1 MTAPHP
7 GTDMTGQQH
16 TSPEGPSSP
25 RPSLGRLHLPRAR
38 WRRVVFMT
46 AAALALATASIT
58 VLVSLLAS
66 PRLLAAIAA
75 FAVGGG
81 LFEAGRRLARRDL
94 GRLYDAAVSSVD
106 EGDAIGDLVIRRD
119 MTGRIM
125 STNTATT
132 ARLGQPPGAFI
143 GLDFSMFAADLADG
157 ELFAASD
164 VLAHDVRQPR
174 ADPWQQLRRRLTAL
188 AALSGPGVARE
199 GPSHLSG
206 DIRIETID
214 GPRWFSFS
222 EMPIVED
229 GRVTGTR
236 TLGRDIT
243 ERKAIEAA
251 LEKTRDEAEAASAA
265 KSRFLAVV
273 SHEIRT
279 PLNGILGMTALMQK
293 TPLSAEQ
300 RTYAR
305 AIETSGEALLTLIED
320 LLDFSKIEAGRLS
333 LQPEPT
339 SLVAIV
345 EDLVELMAPRAEMK
359 GIELAAYIDP
369 RLDRLVQAD
378 PIRVRQVLFNL
389 AGNGIK
395 FTAEG
400 GVAIELQ
407 MTDEAAGAVGVSF
420 LVRDTG
426 IGIAEADQ
434 QRIFGEFEQADPG
447 PARAHGG
454 TGLGL
459 AIARELTRLMGG
471 DIRLV
476 SSPGEG
482 ASFSFTLHF
491 PLAEAVGPTEAVS
504 PPTIVSTRET
514 DDDEGQLSGGVV
526 GARAALA
533 LLTASFAAKG
543 NAAAPAAVSSTDR
556 RFAGRRILVVSHAL
570 IEGPFLIR
578 RLFDAG
584 ADVTLATQKDVEQE
598 VVGSWQPDAVLID
611 AAADDPLAVIE
622 RIRAFSTTPVGVL
635 ITPAERPMLPELQAA
650 GYGAYL
656 VKPVRAR
663 SLAAVVDTLLGHG
676 QFAAAAE
683 PVPAEQPLPAHR
695 LSVLLCDDNEI
706 NLLLGRALVER
717 AGHAVTL
724 GADGQKALTATAT
737 MLSSGGCFDVVL
749 MDLHMPEMDGI
760 EAARRMRAM
769 IADRGGHQPV
779 IAALTAD
786 ALPETKARCEE
797 GLFDAWLSKP
807 LRPADLEALLE
818 ASARGDVAHAS

>member
-1 MTAPHP
+1 
-7 GTDMTGQQH
+7 MTGQQN
-16 TSPEGPSSP
+16 TSPDGASSP
-25 RPSLGRLHLPRAR
+25 RPFAGWARLPRPH
-38 WRRVVFMT
+38 WRRILFLTTAGLALT
-46 AAALALATASIT
+46 AATIT
-58 VLVSLLAS
+58 VLFSLVAS
-66 PRLLAAIAA
+66 PLLLAAIA
-75 FAVGGG
+75 FLVLGGG
-81 LFEAGRRLARRDL
+81 LFEAGRRSARRDL
-94 GRLYDAAVSSVD
+94 GRLYDAAVGSAD
-106 EGDAIGDLVIRRD
+106 GGDGIGDIIICRD
-119 MTGRIM
+119 ASGRIM
-125 STNTATT
+125 STSTATT
-132 ARLGQPPGAFI
+132 ARLGQAPGAFI
-143 GLDFSMFAADLADG
+143 GLDFSTFAADLASG
-157 ELFAASD
+157 ELFSASD
-164 VLAHDVRQPR
+164 VVAGNVRQPR
-174 ADPWQQLRRRLTAL
+174 ADPWQQLRRRLTTL
-188 AALSGPGVARE
+188 AALSGQGTVRQS
-199 GPSHLSG
+199 PSHLSG
-206 DIRIETID
+206 DIRIETVD

-222 EMPIVED
+222 EVPIVED
-229 GRVTGTR
+229 GRVRGTR

-293 TPLSAEQ
+293 TTLSAEQ

-320 LLDFSKIEAGRLS
+320 LLDFSKIEAGRLT
-333 LQPEPT
+333 LQTEPT
-339 SLVAIV
+339 SLAAIV

-369 RLDRLVQAD
+369 RLDRLVLAD

-407 MTDEAAGAVGVSF
+407 VADEEEGAVGVSF

-426 IGIAEADQ
+426 IGIAETDQ

-459 AIARELTRLMGG
+459 AIARELTRLMGS

-476 SSPGEG
+476 SAPGEG
-482 ASFSFTLHF
+482 ASFSFTLRF
-491 PLAEAVGPTEAVS
+491 PLAEAAGQPGSPISAPAVPTEL
-504 PPTIVSTRET
+504 
-514 DDDEGQLSGGVV
+514 EGNTESQPSGNAV
-526 GARAALA
+526 GARAAFA
-533 LLTASFAAKG
+533 LLAASFAAKDS
-543 NAAAPAAVSSTDR
+543 APAPTSVPPADR

-584 ADVTLATQKDVEQE
+584 ADVTLATQKDIEQE

-611 AAADDPLAVIE
+611 AAAGDPLAVIE
-622 RIRAFSTTPVGVL
+622 RIRAFSATPVGIL
-635 ITPAERPMLPELQAA
+635 ITAAERPMLPELQAA

-663 SLAAVVDTLLGHG
+663 SLSNVIETLLGHG

-683 PVPAEQPLPAHR
+683 PVLAEPLPPAHR

-737 MLSSGGCFDVVL
+737 MLSSGGSFDVVL

-786 ALPETKARCEE
+786 ALPETRARCED

-818 ASARGDVAHAS
+818 ASASGNIAHAS

>member
-1 MTAPHP
+1 MTDQPHASTEDSSSPHP
-7 GTDMTGQQH
+7 SAGWLH
-16 TSPEGPSSP
+16 
-25 RPSLGRLHLPRAR
+25 RLHAR
-38 WRRVVFMT
+38 WRRGLFLT
-46 AAALALATASIT
+46 AAALALTTAAGT
-58 VLVSLLAS
+58 VLLSLVDSPSLLV
-66 PRLLAAIAA
+66 AAAA
-75 FAVGGG
+75 VACGGA
-81 LFEAGRRLARRDL
+81 LFEAGRRTARRDI
-94 GRLYDAAVSSVD
+94 GRLYDAAVGSAE
-106 EGDAIGDLVIRRD
+106 EGDGFGDLVIRCD
-119 MTGRIM
+119 TSGRIT
-125 STNTATT
+125 STSPATT
-132 ARLGQPPGAFI
+132 ARLGQPPGAFV
-143 GLDFSMFAADLADG
+143 GLDYSTFAADLAAG
-157 ELFAASD
+157 ELFEASD
-164 VLAHDVRQPR
+164 VVSHDARQLR
-174 ADPWQQLRRRLTAL
+174 ADPWQQLRRRLTTL
-188 AALSGPGVARE
+188 AALSGHGVVRQ
-199 GPSHLSG
+199 GPNRLAG

-222 EMPIVED
+222 EAPIIED
-229 GRVTGTR
+229 GRITGTR

-265 KSRFLAVV
+265 KSRFLAMV

-305 AIETSGEALLTLIED
+305 AVETSGEALLTLIED

-333 LQPEPT
+333 LQLEPT
-339 SLVAIV
+339 SLVAVV

-378 PIRVRQVLFNL
+378 PTRVRQVLFNL

-407 MTDEAAGAVGVSF
+407 MVEEAEGTVGVSF

-447 PARAHGG
+447 PARSHGG

-471 DIRLV
+471 DIRLI
-476 SSPGEG
+476 STPGEG
-482 ASFSFTLHF
+482 ASFSFMLRF
-491 PLAEAVGPTEAVS
+491 PLIEASIPVGSVAPAQPTPVQVLDEAEAPSSSDA
-504 PPTIVSTRET
+504 
-514 DDDEGQLSGGVV
+514 V

-533 LLTASFAAKG
+533 LLAASFATKDDTSIPAP
-543 NAAAPAAVSSTDR
+543 AAPAPTDR

-584 ADVTLATQKDVEQE
+584 ADVTLATQKDIEQE

-611 AAADDPLAVIE
+611 AAAGDPLAVIE
-622 RIRAFSTTPVGVL
+622 RIRAFSSTPVGIL
-635 ITPAERPMLPELQAA
+635 ISAAERPMLPELQAA
-650 GYGAYL
+650 GYGGYL

-663 SLAAVVDTLLGHG
+663 SLSAVIETLLGHG

-683 PVPAEQPLPAHR
+683 PTATEPPPPAHR

-706 NLLLGRALVER
+706 NLLLGRALVEK

-724 GADGQKALTATAT
+724 GADGQKALTATAA
-737 MLSSGGCFDVVL
+737 MLSSGGSFDVVL

-760 EAARRMRAM
+760 EAARRIRAM
-769 IADRGGHQPV
+769 IADRDGRQPV

-786 ALPETKARCEE
+786 ALPETRARCED

-807 LRPADLEALLE
+807 LRPADLETLLE
-818 ASARGDVAHAS
+818 ASAKGEIAHAS

>member
-1 MTAPHP
+1 
-7 GTDMTGQQH
+7 MTGQQQN
-16 TSPEGPSSP
+16 
-25 RPSLGRLHLPRAR
+25 SLDDD
-38 WRRVVFMT
+38 
-46 AAALALATASIT
+46 
-58 VLVSLLAS
+58 AS
-66 PRLLAAIAA
+66 PRLPSAPWRLLRPRWRRMLFLTTAGVALLAAAA
-75 FAVGGG
+75 TVVVSLLSSPFLLATIGALVAGAV
-81 LFEAGRRLARRDL
+81 LFEAGRRSARRDL
-94 GRLYDAAVSSVD
+94 GKLYDAAVGPVD

-119 MTGRIM
+119 AAGRIT
-125 STNTATT
+125 STSTATT
-132 ARLGQPPGAFI
+132 SLLGQPPGAFI
-143 GLDFSMFAADLADG
+143 GLDFSAFATDLAAGD
-157 ELFAASD
+157 LFVASD
-164 VLAHDVRQPR
+164 VLARDVRRPR

-188 AALSGPGVARE
+188 AALSGHVALEQNVSR
-199 GPSHLSG
+199 LSG
-206 DIRIETID
+206 DIRIETVD

-222 EMPIVED
+222 EAPIIED
-229 GRVTGTR
+229 GKVLGTR

-293 TPLSAEQ
+293 TSLSAEQ

-333 LQPEPT
+333 LQTEPT
-339 SLVAIV
+339 SLVSIV

-407 MTDEAAGAVGVSF
+407 MAAEEPGILAVSF

-476 SSPGEG
+476 SEPGEG
-482 ASFSFTLHF
+482 ASFSFTLRF
-491 PLAEAVGPTEAVS
+491 PLSDSEV
-504 PPTIVSTRET
+504 
-514 DDDEGQLSGGVV
+514 QLSPETPAIAPLVGLESAPDEQSSADPV

-533 LLTASFAAKG
+533 LLAASFAAKDSG
-543 NAAAPAAVSSTDR
+543 PATTATPPADR

-584 ADVTLATQKDVEQE
+584 ADVTLATQKDIEQE
-598 VVGSWQPDAVLID
+598 VVGSWKPDAVLID
-611 AAADDPLAVIE
+611 AAACDPLAVIE

-635 ITPAERPMLPELQAA
+635 ITASERPMLPELQAA

-683 PVPAEQPLPAHR
+683 TAPVEQAAPVHR

-717 AGHAVTL
+717 AGHAVTV
-724 GADGQKALTATAT
+724 GSDGQKALTATAT
-737 MLSSGGCFDVVL
+737 MLSSGGSFDVVL

-769 IADRGGHQPV
+769 ITDRGGRQPV

-818 ASARGDVAHAS
+818 ASASGSVAHAS

>member
-1 MTAPHP
+1 
-7 GTDMTGQQH
+7 MTGQQQN
-16 TSPEGPSSP
+16 
-25 RPSLGRLHLPRAR
+25 SLDD
-38 WRRVVFMT
+38 
-46 AAALALATASIT
+46 
-58 VLVSLLAS
+58 AS
-66 PRLLAAIAA
+66 PRLLSAPWRQAISRWHRALFITTAGVALVAAATTLAVSLSTSPLLLAVIGAVIAGT
-75 FAVGGG
+75 V
-81 LFEAGRRLARRDL
+81 LFEAGRRSARRDL
-94 GRLYDAAVSSVD
+94 GKLYDAAVGSAD
-106 EGDAIGDLVIRRD
+106 EGDAVGDLVIRCD
-119 MTGRIM
+119 VAGRIT
-125 STNTATT
+125 STSTATT
-132 ARLGQPPGAFI
+132 SLLGQPPGAFI
-143 GLDFSMFAADLADG
+143 GLDFSAFAADLAAG
-157 ELFAASD
+157 ELFVASD
-164 VLAHDVRQPR
+164 VLAKDVRLLR

-188 AALSGPGVARE
+188 AALSSHAALDQSVR
-199 GPSHLSG
+199 HLSG
-206 DIRIETID
+206 DIQIETVN
-214 GPRWFSFS
+214 GARWFSFS
-222 EMPIVED
+222 ETPIIED
-229 GRVTGTR
+229 GQVLGTR

-293 TPLSAEQ
+293 TSLSAEQ

-320 LLDFSKIEAGRLS
+320 LLDFSKIEAGRLT
-333 LQPEPT
+333 LQTEPT

-369 RLDRLVQAD
+369 RLERLVLAD

-407 MTDEAAGAVGVSF
+407 MTDEEEGSLGVSF

-476 SSPGEG
+476 SEPGEG
-482 ASFSFTLHF
+482 ASFSFALRF
-491 PLAEAVGPTEAVS
+491 PLLEGEVQLSPVS
-504 PPTIVSTRET
+504 PMVAAPVEAEHRT
-514 DDDEGQLSGGVV
+514 DDQSSSDPV

-533 LLTASFAAKG
+533 LLAASFAAKESG
-543 NAAAPAAVSSTDR
+543 PAPAAAPVADR

-584 ADVTLATQKDVEQE
+584 ADVTLATQKDIEQE
-598 VVGSWQPDAVLID
+598 VVGSWKPDAVLID
-611 AAADDPLAVIE
+611 AAACDPMAVIE

-635 ITPAERPMLPELQAA
+635 ITAAERPMLPELQAA

-683 PVPAEQPLPAHR
+683 VISTEPAAPAHR

-717 AGHAVTL
+717 AGHAVTV
-724 GADGQKALTATAT
+724 GSDGQKALTATAT
-737 MLSSGGCFDVVL
+737 MLSSNGSFDVVL

-769 IADRGGHQPV
+769 ISDRGGRQPV

-818 ASARGDVAHAS
+818 ASVSGSVAHAS

>member
-1 MTAPHP
+1 
-7 GTDMTGQQH
+7 MTGQQQN
-16 TSPEGPSSP
+16 
-25 RPSLGRLHLPRAR
+25 SLDDD
-38 WRRVVFMT
+38 
-46 AAALALATASIT
+46 
-58 VLVSLLAS
+58 AS
-66 PRLLAAIAA
+66 PRLFSASWRLVRPRWRRALFLTTAGVALVAAATTVVVSLLSSPPLLATLGALVAG
-75 FAVGGG
+75 AV
-81 LFEAGRRLARRDL
+81 LFGAGRHSARREL
-94 GRLYDAAVSSVD
+94 GKLYDAAVGSVD
-106 EGDAIGDLVIRRD
+106 EGDAVGDLVIRRD
-119 MTGRIM
+119 AAGRIT
-125 STNTATT
+125 STSTATT
-132 ARLGQPPGAFI
+132 SLLGQPPGAFI
-143 GLDFSMFAADLADG
+143 GLDFSAFAADLVAG

-164 VLAHDVRQPR
+164 VLARDVHRPR

-188 AALSGPGVARE
+188 AALSSHAAVEQNIR
-199 GPSHLSG
+199 HLSG
-206 DIRIETID
+206 DIRIETVD
-214 GPRWFSFS
+214 GTRWFSFS
-222 EMPIVED
+222 EAPIVED
-229 GRVTGTR
+229 GKVLGTR

-293 TPLSAEQ
+293 TSLSAEQ

-320 LLDFSKIEAGRLS
+320 LLDFSKIEAGRLT
-333 LQPEPT
+333 LQAEPT

-345 EDLVELMAPRAEMK
+345 EDLVELMTPRAEMK

-369 RLDRLVQAD
+369 GLDRLVQAD

-407 MTDEAAGAVGVSF
+407 MTDEEQGSLGVSF

-447 PARAHGG
+447 PARTHGG

-471 DIRLV
+471 DIRLL
-476 SSPGEG
+476 SDPGEG
-482 ASFSFTLHF
+482 ASFSFTLRF
-491 PLAEAVGPTEAVS
+491 PLSEGSVQLGSEKPVISAPVEAEDGA
-504 PPTIVSTRET
+504 
-514 DDDEGQLSGGVV
+514 DDQASVDPV

-533 LLTASFAAKG
+533 LLAASFAAKDSG
-543 NAAAPAAVSSTDR
+543 PAPAAAPPADR

-584 ADVTLATQKDVEQE
+584 ADVTLATQKDIEQE
-598 VVGSWQPDAVLID
+598 VVGSWKPDAVLID
-611 AAADDPLAVIE
+611 AAACDPLAVIE

-635 ITPAERPMLPELQAA
+635 ITASERPMLPELQAA

-663 SLAAVVDTLLGHG
+663 SLSAVVDTLLGHG
-676 QFAAAAE
+676 QFAAASE
-683 PVPAEQPLPAHR
+683 PISSEPAAPAHR

-717 AGHAVTL
+717 AGHAVTV
-724 GADGQKALTATAT
+724 GTDGQKALTATAT
-737 MLSSGGCFDVVL
+737 MLSSGGSFDVVL

-769 IADRGGHQPV
+769 IADRGGRQPV

-818 ASARGDVAHAS
+818 ASASGSVAHAS

>member
-1 MTAPHP
+1 MA
-7 GTDMTGQQH
+7 GQQH
-16 TSPEGPSSP
+16 DSPDDTSSP
-25 RPSLGRLHLPRAR
+25 RPTAGRLRLPHVR
-38 WRRVVFMT
+38 WRRAVPLIAAGFALL
-46 AAALALATASIT
+46 AAAVT
-58 VLVSLLAS
+58 VFFSLLAS
-66 PRLLAAIAA
+66 PTLLVVIAA
-75 FAVGGG
+75 MILGGV
-81 LFEAGRRLARRDL
+81 LFEAGRRSARRDL
-94 GRLYDAAVSSVD
+94 GRLYDAATGSVD

-119 MTGRIM
+119 ASGRIT
-125 STNTATT
+125 STSTATT
-132 ARLGQPPGAFI
+132 ALLGQPPGAFI
-143 GLDFSMFAADLADG
+143 GLDFSTFAADLAAGD
-157 ELFAASD
+157 LFAASD
-164 VLAHDVRQPR
+164 IVAHDARRPR

-188 AALSGPGVARE
+188 AALSG
-199 GPSHLSG
+199 HLASSSSQNRLAG
-206 DIRIETID
+206 DIRIETVD
-214 GPRWFSFS
+214 GARWFSFS

-293 TPLSAEQ
+293 TSLSAEQ

-320 LLDFSKIEAGRLS
+320 LLDFSKIEAGRLT

-369 RLDRLVQAD
+369 RLDRPILAD

-407 MTDEAAGAVGVSF
+407 MMAEKEGGVEVSF

-459 AIARELTRLMGG
+459 AIARELTRLMGD

-476 SSPGEG
+476 SAPGEG
-482 ASFSFTLHF
+482 ASFSFTLRF
-491 PLAEAVGPTEAVS
+491 PLAGVSDEASVESSAPLAS
-504 PPTIVSTRET
+504 AET
-514 DDDEGQLSGGVV
+514 DRGVESLSSGDAV

-533 LLTASFAAKG
+533 LLAASFAAKDDAPAP
-543 NAAAPAAVSSTDR
+543 AAAPTANR
-556 RFAGRRILVVSHAL
+556 QFAGRRVLVVSHAL

-584 ADVTLATQKDVEQE
+584 ADVTLATQKDIEQE
-598 VVGSWQPDAVLID
+598 VVGSWSPDVVLID
-611 AAADDPLAVIE
+611 AAAGDPLAVIE

-635 ITPAERPMLPELQAA
+635 ITASERPMLPELQAA

-663 SLAAVVDTLLGHG
+663 TLSAVVETLLGHG

-683 PVPAEQPLPAHR
+683 PMISAEPPPPAQR

-724 GADGQKALTATAT
+724 GTDGQKALTATAA
-737 MLSSGGCFDVVL
+737 MLSSGGSFDVVL

-769 IADRGGHQPV
+769 IADRGGRQPV

-786 ALPETKARCEE
+786 ALPETKARCED

-807 LRPADLEALLE
+807 LRPADLETLLE
-818 ASARGDVAHAS
+818 ASASGEVAHAS

>member
-1 MTAPHP
+1 
-7 GTDMTGQQH
+7 MTGQQQN
-16 TSPEGPSSP
+16 
-25 RPSLGRLHLPRAR
+25 SLDDE
-38 WRRVVFMT
+38 
-46 AAALALATASIT
+46 
-58 VLVSLLAS
+58 AS
-66 PRLLAAIAA
+66 PRLLSASWRLVRPRWRRALFLTTAGVALVAAATTVVVSLLSSPLLLATIGALVA
-75 FAVGGG
+75 GAV
-81 LFEAGRRLARRDL
+81 LFGAGRRSARREL
-94 GRLYDAAVSSVD
+94 GKLYDAAVGSVD
-106 EGDAIGDLVIRRD
+106 EGDAVGDLVIRRD
-119 MTGRIM
+119 AAGRIT
-125 STNTATT
+125 STSTATT
-132 ARLGQPPGAFI
+132 SLLGQPPGAFI
-143 GLDFSMFAADLADG
+143 GLDFSAFAADLAAG

-164 VLAHDVRQPR
+164 ILARDVHRPR

-188 AALSGPGVARE
+188 AALSSHAAVE
-199 GPSHLSG
+199 QNINHLSG
-206 DIRIETID
+206 DIRIETVD
-214 GPRWFSFS
+214 GTRWFSFS
-222 EMPIVED
+222 EAPIVED
-229 GRVTGTR
+229 GKSLGTR

-293 TPLSAEQ
+293 TSLSAEQ

-320 LLDFSKIEAGRLS
+320 LLDFSKIEAGRLT
-333 LQPEPT
+333 LQAEPT

-407 MTDEAAGAVGVSF
+407 MTDEEQGTLGVSF

-434 QRIFGEFEQADPG
+434 QRIFGEFEQVDPG
-447 PARAHGG
+447 PARTHGG

-471 DIRLV
+471 DIRLL
-476 SSPGEG
+476 SDPGEG
-482 ASFSFTLHF
+482 ASFSFTLRF
-491 PLAEAVGPTEAVS
+491 PLSDGSVQLGSEKPVLSAPVEREDS
-504 PPTIVSTRET
+504 PEDQASADP
-514 DDDEGQLSGGVV
+514 V

-533 LLTASFAAKG
+533 LLAASFAAKDSG
-543 NAAAPAAVSSTDR
+543 PAPAAASPADR

-584 ADVTLATQKDVEQE
+584 ADVTLATQKDIEQE
-598 VVGSWQPDAVLID
+598 VVGSWKPDAVLID
-611 AAADDPLAVIE
+611 AAACDPLAVIE

-635 ITPAERPMLPELQAA
+635 ITASERPMLPELQAA

-663 SLAAVVDTLLGHG
+663 SLSAVVDTLLGHG
-676 QFAAAAE
+676 QFAAASDPISAE
-683 PVPAEQPLPAHR
+683 PAAPAHR

-717 AGHAVTL
+717 AGHAVT
-724 GADGQKALTATAT
+724 ACTDGQKALTATAT
-737 MLSSGGCFDVVL
+737 MLSSGGSFDVVL

-769 IADRGGHQPV
+769 IADRGGRQPV

-818 ASARGDVAHAS
+818 ASASGSVAHAS

>member
-16 TSPEGPSSP
+16 TPPDDASSP
-25 RPSLGRLHLPRAR
+25 RLSAGWLRLPRAR
-38 WRRVVFMT
+38 WRRALFL
-46 AAALALATASIT
+46 ASAGLALAAAAVT
-58 VLVSLLAS
+58 VLVSLAAS
-66 PRLLAAIAA
+66 PLLLAVIATVV
-75 FAVGGG
+75 FGGV
-81 LFEAGRRLARRDL
+81 LFEAGRRSARRDL
-94 GRLYDAAVSSVD
+94 GRLYDAAVGSAD
-106 EGDAIGDLVIRRD
+106 EGDGLGDLVIRRD
-119 MTGRIM
+119 AAGRIT

-132 ARLGQPPGAFI
+132 ARLGQSPGAFI
-143 GLDFSMFAADLADG
+143 GLDFSDFAADLATG
-157 ELFAASD
+157 ELFVASD
-164 VLAHDVRQPR
+164 VVAHDVRRPR

-188 AALSGPGVARE
+188 AALSGQGVVRQGPG
-199 GPSHLSG
+199 HLSG
-206 DIRIETID
+206 DVSIETVD

-222 EMPIVED
+222 EAPIVED
-229 GRVTGTR
+229 GRVAGTR

-320 LLDFSKIEAGRLS
+320 LLDFSKIEAGRLT

-339 SLVAIV
+339 SLAAVV

-369 RLDRLVQAD
+369 RLDCLVHAD

-407 MTDEAAGAVGVSF
+407 ITEEGEGSVGVSF

-426 IGIAEADQ
+426 IGIAETDQ

-476 SSPGEG
+476 SAPGEG
-482 ASFSFTLHF
+482 ASFSFALRF
-491 PLAEAVGPTEAVS
+491 PLAEAGAQAGPAVPPATAPTGTVGEPEDS
-504 PPTIVSTRET
+504 
-514 DDDEGQLSGGVV
+514 SGAV
-526 GARAALA
+526 GARAAFA
-533 LLTASFAAKG
+533 LLAASFSAKDS
-543 NAAAPAAVSSTDR
+543 APAPAVAPPVDR

-584 ADVTLATQKDVEQE
+584 ADVTLATQKDIEQE

-611 AAADDPLAVIE
+611 AAAGDPLAVIE

-635 ITPAERPMLPELQAA
+635 ITAAERPMLPELQAA

-663 SLAAVVDTLLGHG
+663 SLSAVVETLLGHG

-683 PVPAEQPLPAHR
+683 PAPADPLPPVHR

-724 GADGQKALTATAT
+724 GADGQKALTATAA
-737 MLSSGGCFDVVL
+737 MLSSGGSFDVVL

-769 IADRGGHQPV
+769 IADRGGRQPV

-786 ALPETKARCEE
+786 ALPETRARCEE

-807 LRPADLEALLE
+807 LRPADLEALLD
-818 ASARGDVAHAS
+818 ASASGEVAHAS

>member
-1 MTAPHP
+1 
-7 GTDMTGQQH
+7 MTGQPAPDL
-16 TSPEGPSSP
+16 TPP
-25 RPSLGRLHLPRAR
+25 RQTAGRLRPPRAR
-38 WRRVVFMT
+38 WRRGLFVT
-46 AAALALATASIT
+46 AAALALVAATVT
-58 VLVSLLAS
+58 VLTSLPGSPPLLAG
-66 PRLLAAIAA
+66 IAA
-75 FAVGGG
+75 LLVGGG

-94 GRLYDAAVSSVD
+94 GRLYDAAVASAA
-106 EGDAIGDLVIRRD
+106 EGDGLGDLVICRD
-119 MTGRIM
+119 TAGRIT
-125 STNTATT
+125 STSSATT

-143 GLDFSMFAADLADG
+143 GLDFSVFAADLAAG

-164 VLAHDVRQPR
+164 VVASDVRQPR

-188 AALSGPGVARE
+188 AALSGHGVARQD
-199 GPSHLSG
+199 PSHLSG
-206 DIRIETID
+206 DISIETVD

-222 EMPIVED
+222 EAPVVED

-251 LEKTRDEAEAASAA
+251 LEKTRDQAEAASAA
-265 KSRFLAVV
+265 KSRFLAMV

-320 LLDFSKIEAGRLS
+320 LLDFSKIEAGRLT
-333 LQPEPT
+333 LQLEPT

-369 RLDRLVQAD
+369 RLDCLVHAD

-407 MTDEAAGAVGVSF
+407 MTGEAQGAVGVSF

-426 IGIAEADQ
+426 VGIAEADQ

-447 PARAHGG
+447 PARSHGG

-459 AIARELTRLMGG
+459 AIARELTRLMGD

-476 SSPGEG
+476 SAPGEG
-482 ASFSFTLHF
+482 ASFGFSLSF
-491 PLAEAVGPTEAVS
+491 PLVEAGVLASPAIPPAAPSAGHAEDA
-504 PPTIVSTRET
+504 
-514 DDDEGQLSGGVV
+514 DDPAAGDAV
-526 GARAALA
+526 GARAAFA
-533 LLTASFAAKG
+533 LLAASFAAKDPMPV
-543 NAAAPAAVSSTDR
+543 PASPVPPSGDR
-556 RFAGRRILVVSHAL
+556 QFAGRRILVVSHAL

-584 ADVTLATQKDVEQE
+584 ADVTLATQKDIEQE

-611 AAADDPLAVIE
+611 AAAGDPLAIIE
-622 RIRAFSTTPVGVL
+622 RIRAFSSTPVGVL
-635 ITPAERPMLPELQAA
+635 ITASERPMLPELQAA

-663 SLAAVVDTLLGHG
+663 SLSAVVETLLGHG
-676 QFAAAAE
+676 QFAAAADPMI
-683 PVPAEQPLPAHR
+683 PVGPTAPTHR

-724 GADGQKALTATAT
+724 GADGQKALTATAA
-737 MLSSGGCFDVVL
+737 MLSSGGSFDVVL

-769 IADRGGHQPV
+769 IADRGGRQPV

-786 ALPETKARCEE
+786 ALPETRARCEE

-807 LRPADLEALLE
+807 LRPADLETLLE
-818 ASARGDVAHAS
+818 ASASGEVAHAS

>member
-1 MTAPHP
+1 
-7 GTDMTGQQH
+7 MTGQQH
-16 TSPEGPSSP
+16 TSPEDTSSP
-25 RPSLGRLHLPRAR
+25 RLFFGRLSLPRAR
-38 WRRVVFMT
+38 WRRLLFVTAAGLALT
-46 AAALALATASIT
+46 AAAIT
-58 VLVSLLAS
+58 VLWSLFAS
-66 PRLLAAIAA
+66 PLLLAAIGVLAI
-75 FAVGGG
+75 GGG
-81 LFEAGRRLARRDL
+81 LFEAGRRSARRDL
-94 GRLYDAAVSSVD
+94 GRLYDAAVGSVD
-106 EGDAIGDLVIRRD
+106 EGDAVGDLVIRRD
-119 MTGRIM
+119 AAGRIM

-143 GLDFSMFAADLADG
+143 GLDFSTFAADLAAG

-164 VLAHDVRQPR
+164 VVAHDARQLR

-188 AALSGPGVARE
+188 AALSGHGVGRQ

-206 DIRIETID
+206 DISIETVD

-222 EMPIVED
+222 ETPIVED
-229 GRVTGTR
+229 GRVMGTR

-293 TPLSAEQ
+293 TSLSAEQ

-339 SLVAIV
+339 SLATIV

-369 RLDRLVQAD
+369 RLDRLVLAD

-407 MTDEAAGAVGVSF
+407 MMDEGEGAVGVSF

-459 AIARELTRLMGG
+459 AIARELTRLMGS

-476 SSPGEG
+476 SAPGEG
-482 ASFSFTLHF
+482 ASFSFTLRF
-491 PLAEAVGPTEAVS
+491 PLAEASAPVGAATLPTTAPMKV
-504 PPTIVSTRET
+504 P
-514 DDDEGQLSGGVV
+514 DDNEGQLSGGAV

-533 LLTASFAAKG
+533 LLAASFATKDHPTEPT
-543 NAAAPAAVSSTDR
+543 AAEPADR

-584 ADVTLATQKDVEQE
+584 ADVTLATQKDIEQE

-611 AAADDPLAVIE
+611 AAAGDPLAVIE
-622 RIRAFSTTPVGVL
+622 RIRAFSATPVGVL
-635 ITPAERPMLPELQAA
+635 ITAAERPMLPELQAA

-663 SLAAVVDTLLGHG
+663 SLSAVIDTLLGHG

-683 PVPAEQPLPAHR
+683 PVLTEPTAPAHR

-724 GADGQKALTATAT
+724 GTDGQKALTATAA
-737 MLSSGGCFDVVL
+737 MLSSGGSFDVVL

>member
-1 MTAPHP
+1 
-7 GTDMTGQQH
+7 MTGQQH
-16 TSPEGPSSP
+16 TSPDGASSP
-25 RPSLGRLHLPRAR
+25 RPFAGWVRLSRPR
-38 WRRVVFMT
+38 WRRVLFLTTAGLALT
-46 AAALALATASIT
+46 AATIT

-66 PRLLAAIAA
+66 PPLVAAIATL
-75 FAVGGG
+75 VLGGG
-81 LFEAGRRLARRDL
+81 LFEAGRRSARRDL
-94 GRLYDAAVSSVD
+94 GRLYDAAVGSTD
-106 EGDAIGDLVIRRD
+106 EGDGIGDIVICRD
-119 MTGRIM
+119 ASGRIM
-125 STNTATT
+125 STSTATT
-132 ARLGQPPGAFI
+132 ARLGQAPGAFI
-143 GLDFSMFAADLADG
+143 GLDFSTFAADLASG

-164 VLAHDVRQPR
+164 VVTSNVRQPR
-174 ADPWQQLRRRLTAL
+174 ADPWQQLRRRLTTL
-188 AALSGPGVARE
+188 AALSGQGIVRPS
-199 GPSHLSG
+199 PSHLSG

-222 EMPIVED
+222 EVPIVED

-293 TPLSAEQ
+293 TTLSAEQ

-320 LLDFSKIEAGRLS
+320 LLDFSKIEAGRLT
-333 LQPEPT
+333 LQTEPT
-339 SLVAIV
+339 SLTAIV

-369 RLDRLVQAD
+369 RLDHLVHAD

-407 MTDEAAGAVGVSF
+407 VVDEEEGAVGVSF

-459 AIARELTRLMGG
+459 AIARELTRLMGS

-476 SSPGEG
+476 SAPGEG
-482 ASFSFTLHF
+482 ASFSFTLRF
-491 PLAEAVGPTEAVS
+491 PLAEAGGQTGSTSSAPIVPAEPEANTES
-504 PPTIVSTRET
+504 QP
-514 DDDEGQLSGGVV
+514 SGNAV
-526 GARAALA
+526 GARAAFA
-533 LLTASFAAKG
+533 LLAASFAAKDS
-543 NAAAPAAVSSTDR
+543 APAPTSVPPADR

-584 ADVTLATQKDVEQE
+584 ADVTLATQKDIEQE

-611 AAADDPLAVIE
+611 AAAGDPLAVIE
-622 RIRAFSTTPVGVL
+622 RIRAFSATPVGIL
-635 ITPAERPMLPELQAA
+635 ITAAERPMLPELQAA

-663 SLAAVVDTLLGHG
+663 SLSNVIETLLGHG

-683 PVPAEQPLPAHR
+683 PVLAEPLPPAHR

-737 MLSSGGCFDVVL
+737 MLSSGGSFDVVL

-786 ALPETKARCEE
+786 ALPETRARCED

-818 ASARGDVAHAS
+818 ASASGNIAHAS

>member
-1 MTAPHP
+1 
-7 GTDMTGQQH
+7 MTGQQQN
-16 TSPEGPSSP
+16 SLDDDASARLLSAPWRLL
-25 RPSLGRLHLPRAR
+25 RPR
-38 WRRVVFMT
+38 WRRTLFLTT
-46 AAALALATASIT
+46 AAIALVAATTTVIVSALS
-58 VLVSLLAS
+58 S
-66 PRLLAAIAA
+66 PPLLAALGAIVAG
-75 FAVGGG
+75 AV
-81 LFEAGRRLARRDL
+81 LFEAGRRSTRRDL
-94 GRLYDAAVSSVD
+94 GKLYDAAVGSVD

-119 MTGRIM
+119 VAGRIT
-125 STNTATT
+125 STSTATT
-132 ARLGQPPGAFI
+132 SLLGQPPGAFI
-143 GLDFSMFAADLADG
+143 GLDFSTFAADLAAG
-157 ELFAASD
+157 ELFVASD
-164 VLAHDVRQPR
+164 VLAKDVRRPR

-188 AALSGPGVARE
+188 AALSGHVALEQNVTR
-199 GPSHLSG
+199 LSG
-206 DIRIETID
+206 DIRIETVD

-222 EMPIVED
+222 EAPIIED
-229 GRVTGTR
+229 GKVLGTR

-293 TPLSAEQ
+293 TSLSAEQ

-333 LQPEPT
+333 LQVEPT

-407 MTDEAAGAVGVSF
+407 MTGEEPSSLGVSF

-476 SSPGEG
+476 SEPGEG
-482 ASFSFTLHF
+482 ASFSFTLQFPLSEGEVQLSHETSAST
-491 PLAEAVGPTEAVS
+491 PLAEPES
-504 PPTIVSTRET
+504 DSE
-514 DDDEGQLSGGVV
+514 DLSSVDPV

-533 LLTASFAAKG
+533 LLAASFAAKDSEPAP
-543 NAAAPAAVSSTDR
+543 AAAPPADR

-584 ADVTLATQKDVEQE
+584 ADVTLATQKDIEQE
-598 VVGSWQPDAVLID
+598 VVGSWKPDAVLID
-611 AAADDPLAVIE
+611 AAACDPLAVIE
-622 RIRAFSTTPVGVL
+622 RIRAFSATPVGVL
-635 ITPAERPMLPELQAA
+635 ITASERPMLPELQAA

-683 PVPAEQPLPAHR
+683 PAPVEQAAPAHR

-717 AGHAVTL
+717 AGHAVTV
-724 GADGQKALTATAT
+724 GSDGQKALTATAT
-737 MLSSGGCFDVVL
+737 MLSSGGSFDVVL

-769 IADRGGHQPV
+769 IADRGGRQPV

-818 ASARGDVAHAS
+818 ASASGSVAHAS

>member
-1 MTAPHP
+1 
-7 GTDMTGQQH
+7 MTGQQP
-16 TSPEGPSSP
+16 TSPDGSSSP
-25 RPSLGRLHLPRAR
+25 RLFAGWSRPR
-38 WRRVVFMT
+38 WRRALFLT
-46 AAALALATASIT
+46 SAGLALIAATIT
-58 VLVSLLAS
+58 VLVSFLAS
-66 PRLLAAIAA
+66 PPLLAAIVALA
-75 FAVGGG
+75 LGGG
-81 LFEAGRRLARRDL
+81 LFEAGRRSARRDL
-94 GRLYDAAVSSVD
+94 GRLYDAAVGS
-106 EGDAIGDLVIRRD
+106 GDKGDGIGDIVICRD
-119 MTGRIM
+119 TAGRIM
-125 STNTATT
+125 STSTATT
-132 ARLGQPPGAFI
+132 ARLGQAPGAFI
-143 GLDFSMFAADLADG
+143 GLDFSTFAADLAAG

-164 VLAHDVRQPR
+164 VVANDVRQPR
-174 ADPWQQLRRRLTAL
+174 ADPWQQLRRRLTTL
-188 AALSGPGVARE
+188 AALSGHGIVRQ

-206 DIRIETID
+206 DIRIETVD
-214 GPRWFSFS
+214 GPRWFFFS
-222 EMPIVED
+222 EAPIVED

-243 ERKAIEAA
+243 ERKVIEAA

-293 TPLSAEQ
+293 TTLSAEQ

-320 LLDFSKIEAGRLS
+320 LLDFSKIEAGRLT
-333 LQPEPT
+333 LQTEPT
-339 SLVAIV
+339 SLAAVV

-369 RLDRLVQAD
+369 RLDCLVHAD

-407 MTDEAAGAVGVSF
+407 KTDEEEGAVGVSF

-426 IGIAEADQ
+426 IGIAEVDQ

-476 SSPGEG
+476 SAPGEG
-482 ASFSFTLHF
+482 ASFSFTLRF
-491 PLAEAVGPTEAVS
+491 PLAEVDAQTGS
-504 PPTIVSTRET
+504 PPPVLLAPAKSE
-514 DDDEGQLSGGVV
+514 DNVESQASGNAV
-526 GARAALA
+526 GARAAFA
-533 LLTASFAAKG
+533 LLAASFATKD
-543 NAAAPAAVSSTDR
+543 NAPVPSATPPTDR

-584 ADVTLATQKDVEQE
+584 ADVTLATQKDIEQE

-611 AAADDPLAVIE
+611 AAAGDPLAVIE

-635 ITPAERPMLPELQAA
+635 ITAAERPMLPELQAA

-663 SLAAVVDTLLGHG
+663 SLSNAIDTLLGHG

-683 PVPAEQPLPAHR
+683 PIPAEPLPPVHR

-724 GADGQKALTATAT
+724 GADGQKALTATAA
-737 MLSSGGCFDVVL
+737 MLSSGGSFDVVL

-769 IADRGGHQPV
+769 IADRGGRQPV

-786 ALPETKARCEE
+786 ALPETRARCED

-818 ASARGDVAHAS
+818 ASASGDVAHAS

>member
-7 GTDMTGQQH
+7 GTDMTGHQH
-16 TSPEGPSSP
+16 TSPEDASSP
-25 RPSLGRLHLPRAR
+25 RLSLGRLRLSRAR
-38 WRRVVFMT
+38 WRRVLFVT
-46 AAALALATASIT
+46 AATLALVAAASI
-58 VLVSLLAS
+58 VAASLLAS
-66 PRLLAAIAA
+66 PRLLAALGIIV
-75 FAVGGG
+75 VGAG
-81 LFEAGRRLARRDL
+81 LFGLGRRMARRDL
-94 GRLYDAAVSSVD
+94 GRLYDAAVGSAD
-106 EGDAIGDLVIRRD
+106 EGDGLGDLVIRRD
-119 MTGRIM
+119 TAGRIT

-143 GLDFSMFAADLADG
+143 GLDYSTFAADLAAGD
-157 ELFAASD
+157 LFAASD
-164 VLAHDVRQPR
+164 VVAHDARQLR

-188 AALSGPGVARE
+188 AALSGNGMIRQ
-199 GPSHLSG
+199 GPNHLSG
-206 DIRIETID
+206 DIRIETTD

-222 EMPIVED
+222 EAPIVED
-229 GRVTGTR
+229 GKVVGSR

-265 KSRFLAVV
+265 KSRFLAMV

-293 TPLSAEQ
+293 TSLSPEQ

-320 LLDFSKIEAGRLS
+320 LLDFSKIEAGRLT

-339 SLVAIV
+339 SLTVIV

-369 RLDRLVQAD
+369 RLDRLVHAD

-407 MTDEAAGAVGVSF
+407 MTDEAEGAVGVSF

-434 QRIFGEFEQADPG
+434 QRVFGEFEQADPG

-476 SSPGEG
+476 SAPGEG
-482 ASFSFTLHF
+482 ASFSFALRF
-491 PLAEAVGPTEAVS
+491 PLAGEGAAAETIPAAPLDPMAGTER
-504 PPTIVSTRET
+504 I
-514 DDDEGQLSGGVV
+514 DDDPSGVV

-533 LLTASFAAKG
+533 LLAASFASKDETATV
-543 NAAAPAAVSSTDR
+543 APAASASR
-556 RFAGRRILVVSHAL
+556 QFAGRRILVVSHAL

-584 ADVTLATQKDVEQE
+584 ADVTLATQKDIEQE

-611 AAADDPLAVIE
+611 AAAGDPLAVIE
-622 RIRAFSTTPVGVL
+622 RIRAFSATPVGVL
-635 ITPAERPMLPELQAA
+635 ISAAERPMLPELQAA

-683 PVPAEQPLPAHR
+683 PIPADAPPPEHR

-737 MLSSGGCFDVVL
+737 MLSSGGSFDVVL

-769 IADRGGHQPV
+769 IADRGGRQPV

-807 LRPADLEALLE
+807 LRPVDLEALLE
-818 ASARGDVAHAS
+818 ASAKGDVAHAS

>member
-1 MTAPHP
+1 MIGHSES
-7 GTDMTGQQH
+7 
-16 TSPEGPSSP
+16 SPDPSP
-25 RPSLGRLHLPRAR
+25 RPEPSPPGPTSAARPKSFRRLFLSRAL
-38 WRRVVFMT
+38 WRKGLFTV
-46 AAALALATASIT
+46 AAALALVAATVT
-58 VLVSLLAS
+58 VLAPLVVAPLPVLGSFAILLAG
-66 PRLLAAIAA
+66 
-75 FAVGGG
+75 AVV
-81 LFEAGRRLARRDL
+81 FEAGRRAARRDL
-94 GRLYDAAVSSVD
+94 GRLYDAAVGPAD
-106 EGDAIGDLVIRRD
+106 EADGDLVVRRD
-119 MTGRIM
+119 TAGRIT
-125 STNTATT
+125 STNAAAT

-143 GLDFSMFAADLADG
+143 GLDFSAFAADLAAG

-164 VLAHDVRQPR
+164 VAARDTQR
-174 ADPWQQLRRRLTAL
+174 ADPWRQLRRRLMTL
-188 AALSGPGVARE
+188 AALSGHALLRE
-199 GPSHLSG
+199 GPSRLAG
-206 DIRIETID
+206 DIRVETVD

-222 EMPIVED
+222 ETPIVEN
-229 GRVTGTR
+229 GVVTGTR

-243 ERKAIEAA
+243 DRKAIEAA

-265 KSRFLAVV
+265 KSRFLAMV

-279 PLNGILGMTALMQK
+279 PLNGILGMTGLMQK
-293 TPLSAEQ
+293 TQLSAEQ
-300 RTYAR
+300 RSYAR

-320 LLDFSKIEAGRLS
+320 LLDFSKIEAGRLT

-339 SLVAIV
+339 SLVAVV

-369 RLDRLVQAD
+369 RLDLTVHAD

-389 AGNGIK
+389 AGNGVK

-400 GVAIELQ
+400 GVAIEVQ
-407 MTDEAAGAVGVSF
+407 MTDETEGDIGVAF

-471 DIRLV
+471 DIRLQ
-476 SSPGEG
+476 SAPGEG
-482 ASFSFTLHF
+482 ASFSFALRF
-491 PLAEAVGPTEAVS
+491 PMAASRTATPPEAPAAVPMITAPDEAEGDAF
-504 PPTIVSTRET
+504 
-514 DDDEGQLSGGVV
+514 

-533 LLTASFAAKG
+533 LLAASFALRTG
-543 NAAAPAAVSSTDR
+543 EPPVPPPVSER
-556 RFAGRRILVVSHAL
+556 PFAGRRILVVSHAL

-584 ADVTLATQKDVEQE
+584 ADVTLATQKDIEQE
-598 VVGSWQPDAVLID
+598 VVGSWRPDAVLID
-611 AAADDPLAVIE
+611 AAAGDPLAIIE
-622 RIRAFSTTPVGVL
+622 RIRAFSATPVGVL
-635 ITPAERPMLPELQAA
+635 ITAAERPMLPELQAA

-663 SLAAVVDTLLGHG
+663 SLAAVVETLLGHG
-676 QFAAAAE
+676 QFAPALE
-683 PVPAEQPLPAHR
+683 PVITEPPTPTHR

-724 GADGQKALTATAT
+724 SADGQKALGATAA
-737 MLSSGGCFDVVL
+737 LLAGGGGFDVVL

-769 IADRGGHQPV
+769 IADRDGRQPV

-786 ALPETKARCEE
+786 ALPETRARCED

-807 LRPADLEALLE
+807 LRPADLETLLA
-818 ASARGDVAHAS
+818 ASASGDIAHAS

>member
-1 MTAPHP
+1 MTNQPHSSSDDASSPHP
-7 GTDMTGQQH
+7 
-16 TSPEGPSSP
+16 SA
-25 RPSLGRLHLPRAR
+25 GRLRLSRRR
-38 WRRVVFMT
+38 WRRALFIS
-46 AAALALATASIT
+46 AAALALTAAAGT
-58 VLVSLLAS
+58 VLVSLAAS
-66 PRLLAAIAA
+66 PALVVAIGAALLGA
-75 FAVGGG
+75 G
-81 LFEAGRRLARRDL
+81 LFEAGRRSARRAL
-94 GRLYDAAVSSVD
+94 GRLYDAAIGPTD
-106 EGDAIGDLVIRRD
+106 EGEGLGDLVICRD
-119 MTGRIM
+119 DAGRIT

-132 ARLGQPPGAFI
+132 ARLGQSPGAFI
-143 GLDFSMFAADLADG
+143 GLDFSTFAADLAAGD
-157 ELFAASD
+157 LFVASD
-164 VLAHDVRQPR
+164 VVASDVHQPR

-188 AALSGPGVARE
+188 AALSGHGAGE
-199 GPSHLSG
+199 QSINGLLG
-206 DIRIETID
+206 DIRIETVD

-222 EMPIVED
+222 EAPIVED

-265 KSRFLAVV
+265 KSRFLAMV

-333 LQPEPT
+333 LQLEPT
-339 SLVAIV
+339 SLATIV

-407 MTDEAAGAVGVSF
+407 MTNEEDGAVGVSF

-447 PARAHGG
+447 PARSHGG

-471 DIRLV
+471 DIRLI
-476 SSPGEG
+476 STPGEG
-482 ASFSFTLHF
+482 ASFSFALRF
-491 PLAEAVGPTEAVS
+491 PLAEAGMPIAIPTQTAPV
-504 PPTIVSTRET
+504 ET
-514 DDDEGQLSGGVV
+514 ADIAEVPSSSDAV

-543 NAAAPAAVSSTDR
+543 DAPLPAPSVSPPTDR

-584 ADVTLATQKDVEQE
+584 ADVTLATQKDIEQE

-611 AAADDPLAVIE
+611 AAAGDPLAVIE

-635 ITPAERPMLPELQAA
+635 ISATERPMLPELQAA

-663 SLAAVVDTLLGHG
+663 SLSAVIETLLGHG

-683 PVPAEQPLPAHR
+683 PVLAEPPSPPHR

-724 GADGQKALTATAT
+724 SADGQKALTATAA
-737 MLSSGGCFDVVL
+737 MLSSGGGFDVVL

-760 EAARRMRAM
+760 EAARRIRAM
-769 IADRGGHQPV
+769 IADRDGRQPV

-786 ALPETKARCEE
+786 ALPETRARCED

-807 LRPADLEALLE
+807 LRPADLESLLE
-818 ASARGDVAHAS
+818 ASANGEVAHAS

>member
-1 MTAPHP
+1 MIGHSES
-7 GTDMTGQQH
+7 
-16 TSPEGPSSP
+16 SPDLSP
-25 RPSLGRLHLPRAR
+25 RPEPSPPGPISSARPKSFRRLVLSRAL
-38 WRRVVFMT
+38 WRKGLFAV
-46 AAALALATASIT
+46 AAALALVAAAAT
-58 VLVSLLAS
+58 VLAPLVAAPLPVLAGFAALLAG
-66 PRLLAAIAA
+66 AA
-75 FAVGGG
+75 
-81 LFEAGRRLARRDL
+81 LFEAGRRTARRDL
-94 GRLYDAAVSSVD
+94 GRLYDAAVGPAD
-106 EGDAIGDLVIRRD
+106 EADGDLVISRD
-119 MTGRIM
+119 TAGRIT
-125 STNTATT
+125 STNAAAT

-143 GLDFSMFAADLADG
+143 GLDFSAFAGDLAAG

-164 VLAHDVRQPR
+164 VAARDTQR
-174 ADPWQQLRRRLTAL
+174 ADPWRQLRRRLMAL
-188 AALSGPGVARE
+188 AALSGHALLRE
-199 GPSHLSG
+199 GPSRLAG
-206 DIRIETID
+206 DIRIETVD

-222 EMPIVED
+222 ETPIVEN
-229 GRVTGTR
+229 GVVAGTR

-243 ERKAIEAA
+243 DRKAIEAA
-251 LEKTRDEAEAASAA
+251 LEKTRDQAEAASAA
-265 KSRFLAVV
+265 KSRFLAMV

-279 PLNGILGMTALMQK
+279 PLNGILGMTGLMQK
-293 TPLSAEQ
+293 TQLSAEQ
-300 RTYAR
+300 RSYAR

-320 LLDFSKIEAGRLS
+320 LLDFSKIEAGRLT

-339 SLVAIV
+339 SLVAVV

-369 RLDRLVQAD
+369 RLDLMVHAD

-400 GVAIELQ
+400 GVAIEVQ
-407 MTDEAAGAVGVSF
+407 MTDETEGGIGVSF

-471 DIRLV
+471 DIRLE
-476 SSPGEG
+476 SAPGDG
-482 ASFSFTLHF
+482 ASFSFALRF
-491 PLAEAVGPTEAVS
+491 PLAASRTATPPDAPAVPAASGP
-504 PPTIVSTRET
+504 
-514 DDDEGQLSGGVV
+514 DEPEGDTF

-533 LLTASFAAKG
+533 LLAASFAPRAG
-543 NAAAPAAVSSTDR
+543 EPPAPPPVSER
-556 RFAGRRILVVSHAL
+556 PFAGRRILVVSHAL

-584 ADVTLATQKDVEQE
+584 ADVTLATQKDIEQE
-598 VVGSWQPDAVLID
+598 VVGSWRPDAVLID
-611 AAADDPLAVIE
+611 AAAGDPLAIIE
-622 RIRAFSTTPVGVL
+622 RIRAFSATPVGVL
-635 ITPAERPMLPELQAA
+635 ITAAERPMLPELQAA

-663 SLAAVVDTLLGHG
+663 SLAAVIETLLGHG
-676 QFAAAAE
+676 QFAAAVEPVIAE
-683 PVPAEQPLPAHR
+683 PPAPTHR

-724 GADGQKALTATAT
+724 SADGQKALGATAA
-737 MLSSGGCFDVVL
+737 LLAGGGGFDVVL

-769 IADRGGHQPV
+769 IADRDGRQPV

-786 ALPETKARCEE
+786 ALPETRARCED

-807 LRPADLEALLE
+807 LRPADLETLLA
-818 ASARGDVAHAS
+818 ASASGDIAHAS

>member
-1 MTAPHP
+1 
-7 GTDMTGQQH
+7 MTGQPH
-16 TSPEGPSSP
+16 TSPDEPSSP
-25 RPSLGRLHLPRAR
+25 RLSAGWLRLPRAR
-38 WRRVVFMT
+38 WRRALFLASAGLALT
-46 AAALALATASIT
+46 AAAIT
-58 VLVSLLAS
+58 VLASLIAS
-66 PRLLAAIAA
+66 PPLLAAIAA
-75 FAVGGG
+75 TVLGGV
-81 LFEAGRRLARRDL
+81 LFEAGRRSARRDL
-94 GRLYDAAVSSVD
+94 GRLYDAAVGSAD
-106 EGDAIGDLVIRRD
+106 EGDGLGDLVIRRD
-119 MTGRIM
+119 VAGRIT

-143 GLDFSMFAADLADG
+143 GLDFSAFAADLATG

-164 VLAHDVRQPR
+164 VVAHDVRRPR

-188 AALSGPGVARE
+188 AALSGHGVIRQ

-206 DIRIETID
+206 DVSIETVD

-222 EMPIVED
+222 EAPIVGD

-320 LLDFSKIEAGRLS
+320 LLDFSKIEAGRLT

-369 RLDRLVQAD
+369 RLDCLVHAD

-407 MTDEAAGAVGVSF
+407 MTDEGEGSVGVSF

-476 SSPGEG
+476 SAPGEG
-482 ASFSFTLHF
+482 ASFSFTLRF
-491 PLAEAVGPTEAVS
+491 PLAEAGAQAGPATPPATVPAGTANEAEDS
-504 PPTIVSTRET
+504 
-514 DDDEGQLSGGVV
+514 SGDAV
-526 GARAALA
+526 GARAAFA
-533 LLTASFAAKG
+533 LLAASFSAKE
-543 NAAAPAAVSSTDR
+543 NAPVPASAVAPPVDR
-556 RFAGRRILVVSHAL
+556 QFAGRRILVVSHAL

-584 ADVTLATQKDVEQE
+584 ADVTLATQKDIEQE

-611 AAADDPLAVIE
+611 AAAGDPLAVIE

-635 ITPAERPMLPELQAA
+635 ITAAERPMLPELQAA

-663 SLAAVVDTLLGHG
+663 SLSAVIETLLGHG

-683 PVPAEQPLPAHR
+683 PIPADPLPPVHR

-724 GADGQKALTATAT
+724 GADGQKALTATAA
-737 MLSSGGCFDVVL
+737 MLSSGGSFDVVL

-769 IADRGGHQPV
+769 IADRGGRQPV

-786 ALPETKARCEE
+786 ALPETRARCEE

-807 LRPADLEALLE
+807 LRPADLEALLD
-818 ASARGDVAHAS
+818 ASASGEVAHAS

>member
-1 MTAPHP
+1 MTNQPHSSS
-7 GTDMTGQQH
+7 DD
-16 TSPEGPSSP
+16 PSSP
-25 RPSLGRLHLPRAR
+25 RPSAGRLGLLRRR
-38 WRRVVFMT
+38 WRRALFIS
-46 AAALALATASIT
+46 AAALALTAAAGT
-58 VLVSLLAS
+58 VLTSLAAS
-66 PRLLAAIAA
+66 PTLVIAIAA
-75 FAVGGG
+75 LVLGGG
-81 LFEAGRRLARRDL
+81 LFEAGRRSARRDL
-94 GRLYDAAVSSVD
+94 GRLYDAAVGPAD
-106 EGDAIGDLVIRRD
+106 EGVGDLVICRD
-119 MTGRIM
+119 EAGRIT

-143 GLDFSMFAADLADG
+143 GLDFSSFAADLAAGD
-157 ELFAASD
+157 LFVASD
-164 VLAHDVRQPR
+164 VVASDVRQPR

-188 AALSGPGVARE
+188 AALSGHGASE
-199 GPSHLSG
+199 QGSNGLSG
-206 DIRIETID
+206 DIRIETVD
-214 GPRWFSFS
+214 GSRWFSFS
-222 EMPIVED
+222 EAPIVED
-229 GRVTGTR
+229 GRVKGTR

-265 KSRFLAVV
+265 KSRFLAMV

-333 LQPEPT
+333 LQLEPT
-339 SLVAIV
+339 SLATIV

-369 RLDRLVQAD
+369 RLDRFVQAD

-407 MTDEAAGAVGVSF
+407 MTDEDEAAVGVSF

-447 PARAHGG
+447 PARSHGG

-476 SSPGEG
+476 STPGEG
-482 ASFSFTLHF
+482 ASFSFALRF
-491 PLAEAVGPTEAVS
+491 PLAEAGVPATAPMQAAPVKAADAAEV
-504 PPTIVSTRET
+504 PPSS
-514 DDDEGQLSGGVV
+514 DAV

-533 LLTASFAAKG
+533 LLAASFATKG
-543 NAAAPAAVSSTDR
+543 DASLPAPSASSPTDR

-584 ADVTLATQKDVEQE
+584 ADVTLATQKDIEQE

-611 AAADDPLAVIE
+611 AAAGDPLAVIE
-622 RIRAFSTTPVGVL
+622 RIRAFSSTPVGIL
-635 ITPAERPMLPELQAA
+635 ISAAERPMLPELQAA

-663 SLAAVVDTLLGHG
+663 SLSAVIETLLGDG

-683 PVPAEQPLPAHR
+683 PVLAEPPSPTHR

-724 GADGQKALTATAT
+724 SADGQKALTATAA
-737 MLSSGGCFDVVL
+737 MLSSGGGFDVVL

-760 EAARRMRAM
+760 EAARRIRAM
-769 IADRGGHQPV
+769 IADRDGRQPV

-786 ALPETKARCEE
+786 ALPETRARCED

-807 LRPADLEALLE
+807 LRPADLESLLE
-818 ASARGDVAHAS
+818 ASASGEVAHAS

>member
-1 MTAPHP
+1 
-7 GTDMTGQQH
+7 MTGQQH
-16 TSPEGPSSP
+16 TPPDDASSP
-25 RPSLGRLHLPRAR
+25 RLSAERLRQPHPG
-38 WRRVVFMT
+38 WRRALFLTTAGLALT
-46 AAALALATASIT
+46 AATIT
-58 VLVSLLAS
+58 VVASLLAS
-66 PRLLAAIAA
+66 PPLLAGILALAL
-75 FAVGGG
+75 GGV
-81 LFEAGRRLARRDL
+81 LFEAGRRSARRDL
-94 GRLYDAAVSSVD
+94 GRLYDAAVGSGD
-106 EGDAIGDLVIRRD
+106 EGDGLGDIVIRRD
-119 MTGRIM
+119 TAGRIV
-125 STNTATT
+125 STSTATT
-132 ARLGQPPGAFI
+132 AQLGQPPGAFI
-143 GLDFSMFAADLADG
+143 GLDFSTFATDLAAG

-164 VLAHDVRQPR
+164 VVANNARTPR
-174 ADPWQQLRRRLTAL
+174 ADPWQQLRRRLTTL
-188 AALSGPGVARE
+188 AALSGQGLVKQ

-206 DIRIETID
+206 DIRIDTVD

-222 EMPIVED
+222 EAPIVED

-293 TPLSAEQ
+293 TTLSAEQ

-320 LLDFSKIEAGRLS
+320 LLDFSKIEAGRLT
-333 LQPEPT
+333 LQTEPT
-339 SLVAIV
+339 SLAAVV

-369 RLDRLVQAD
+369 RLDRLVHAD
-378 PIRVRQVLFNL
+378 PTRVRQVLFNL

-407 MTDEAAGAVGVSF
+407 MADEGEGSIGVAF

-476 SSPGEG
+476 SAPGEG
-482 ASFSFTLHF
+482 ASFSFALRF
-491 PLAEAVGPTEAVS
+491 PLAEAGAPAKSTMS
-504 PPTIVSTRET
+504 PPIASAEVAT
-514 DDDEGQLSGGVV
+514 DAEDQSPNDAV
-526 GARAALA
+526 GARAAFA
-533 LLTASFAAKG
+533 LLAASFATKDSATIP
-543 NAAAPAAVSSTDR
+543 APTAAPPTDR

-584 ADVTLATQKDVEQE
+584 ADVTLATQKDIEQE

-611 AAADDPLAVIE
+611 AAAGDPLAVIE

-635 ITPAERPMLPELQAA
+635 ITASERPMLPELQAA

-663 SLAAVVDTLLGHG
+663 SLSAVIETLLGHG

-683 PVPAEQPLPAHR
+683 PIQDEQVAPAHR

-717 AGHAVTL
+717 AGHSVTL

-737 MLSSGGCFDVVL
+737 MLSSGGSFDVVL

-769 IADRGGHQPV
+769 IADRGGRQPV

-786 ALPETKARCEE
+786 ALPETRARCEE

-807 LRPADLEALLE
+807 LRPADLETLLE
-818 ASARGDVAHAS
+818 ASASGNIAHAS